1 MPNDRNVGINKSI
14 IVCVIMD
21 KKTSD
26 PRKQVML
33 NWLSNDIK
41 LDIEKCEPA
50 SEDASFRR
58 YFRVTLR
65 NPPRG
70 SLIPKALSPKSQGA
84 SHVEQTPDSLIVMDA
99 PPEKEPLDTFLKTTR
114 LLRTHNINAP
124 HIYAKNI
131 AQGFLLLEDFGSVNY
146 VDKLH
151 CNATELYPL
160 AIDTIVLLQLA
171 CFKTPQSELPTYSAQ
186 KLDDEMQLFE
196 DWYLSVH
203 LKHKMTATQLKA
215 WAELRAHLVR
225 QCVQQPQVWV
235 HRDYHS
241 RNLMV
246 LDKNSPGVI
255 DYQDMVI
262 GPLTYDLASI
272 FKDCYIEWPRTQ
284 QLEWLQ
290 NYQQKLRHA
299 AGEIEQAT
307 ELSNI
312 DFDQLVKWYDMTA
325 LQRHIKVLGIFCR
338 LNYRDNKPNY
348 INDLPMVKR
357 YVLEVLPRYPQLR
370 TFLNEFSSLLN

>member
-1 MPNDRNVGINKSI
+1 
-14 IVCVIMD
+14 
-21 KKTSD
+21 
-26 PRKQVML
+26 
-33 NWLSNDIK
+33 
-41 LDIEKCEPA
+41 
-50 SEDASFRR
+50 
-58 YFRVTLR
+58 
-65 NPPRG
+65 
-70 SLIPKALSPKSQGA
+70 
-84 SHVEQTPDSLIVMDA
+84 
-99 PPEKEPLDTFLKTTR
+99 
-114 LLRTHNINAP
+114 
-124 HIYAKNI
+124 
-131 AQGFLLLEDFGSVNY
+131 
-146 VDKLH
+146 
-151 CNATELYPL
+151 
-160 AIDTIVLLQLA
+160 
-171 CFKTPQSELPTYSAQ
+171 
-186 KLDDEMQLFE
+186 MQLFE

-284 QLEWLQ
+284 QLEGLQ